1 MTMQTM
7 PELFHVRSK
16 IANMHG
22 FKNVAIVWFVDMRA
36 QPLFGENGSLGVEYG
51 HVITNY
57 DATDR
62 DFCCAELAVEE
73 MFTKDEA
80 EAFQAFVRAKRNDAT
95 ATIEPA
101 KLPIANNI
109 MGYGAIPTG
118 GGPDFLMIGDRPD
131 YDLPFKVWGFY
142 DVRGYEFDEKAPGAR
157 RAVRGVRIRDGEIE
171 PWFLE
176 DDAA

>member
-7 PELFHVRSK
+7 PELFHVQSK

-22 FKNVAIVWFVDMRA
+22 YKNVAIDWFVRRRA
-36 QPLFGENGSLGVEYG
+36 QPLFGESGSSGVEYG
-51 HVITNY
+51 RVITNY
-57 DATDR
+57 DATDPY
-62 DFCCAELAVEE
+62 AELAVEE

-80 EAFQAFVRAKRNDAT
+80 EAFQTFARTKRNDAT
-95 ATIEPA
+95 AAIKPA

-109 MGYGAIPTG
+109 IGCGEIPAG
-118 GGPDFLMIGDRPD
+118 GGPDFLMISDSPD

-142 DVRGYEFDEKAPGAR
+142 DVRGYEFDETAPGAR
-157 RAVRGVRIRDGEIE
+157 RAVRGVQIRDGKIE

-176 DDAA
+176 DE